1 MMRDGNDNTQ
11 MKIILIVGMGTT
23 LGMAVLALLLGVAVQ
38 VLHHYHHHHK
48 LNLYI
53 IVSLS
58 QTYLFTHF
66 RQWHSPAKAC
76 KSFFLVIFWFMFG
89 ILFFCAAVGYSGENF
104 GLSIIQRDQ
113 KAVSLSLFRG
123 GGSSNLSP
131 NVKCEMR
138 PTNCYPGFTKV
149 IPVLSQ
155 VCLSK
160 RLQSFWKS

>member
-1 MMRDGNDNTQ
+1 MT
-11 MKIILIVGMGTT
+11 VGMGTT

-38 VLHHYHHHHK
+38 VFHHYHHHHK

-76 KSFFLVIFWFMFG
+76 KFFFFLWFSDSC
-89 ILFFCAAVGYSGENF
+89 LASCSSVGYSGENF

-160 RLQSFWKS
+160 RLQSLWKS